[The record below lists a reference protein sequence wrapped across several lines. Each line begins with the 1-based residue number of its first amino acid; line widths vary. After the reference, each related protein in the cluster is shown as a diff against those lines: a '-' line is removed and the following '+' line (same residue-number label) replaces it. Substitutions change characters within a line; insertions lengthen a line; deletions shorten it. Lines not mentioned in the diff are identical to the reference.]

1 MIFRCTVTMKIDLFC
16 FSKINEKSLRRKH
29 FKHSAANN
37 DKFLKFFSM
46 KFRTKNEIYVE
57 VKPNQSSQL
66 NDYLSRLNKLTL
78 NSLYCNIINEDIE
91 GDDGAVSFL
100 K

>member
-1 MIFRCTVTMKIDLFC
+1 MI
-16 FSKINEKSLRRKH
+16 RRG
-29 FKHSAANN
+29 
-37 DKFLKFFSM
+37 
-46 KFRTKNEIYVE
+46 
-57 VKPNQSSQL
+57 KPNQSSQL

-91 GDDGAVSFL
+91 GDDGDVSFL